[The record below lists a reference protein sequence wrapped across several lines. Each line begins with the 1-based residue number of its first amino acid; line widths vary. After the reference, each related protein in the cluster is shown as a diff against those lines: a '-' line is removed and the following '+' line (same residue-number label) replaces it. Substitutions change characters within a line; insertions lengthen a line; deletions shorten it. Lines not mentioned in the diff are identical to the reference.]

1 MHKTFGFLVVMLGLA
16 ILLAFLYVGLNMAE
30 QGTQELVGLNQVN
43 QALCFTTVEKGL
55 IITFAGRDYAL
66 PWKQFSQRLLDIL
79 SRNTKQ
85 AGKLG
90 SWIVE

>member
-30 QGTQELVGLNQVN
+30 QGTQELVGINQVN

-55 IITFAGRDYAL
+55 IITFAGRDYTL
-66 PWKQFSQRLLDIL
+66 PWKQFSKSVPNIQ
-79 SRNTKQ
+79 N
-85 AGKLG
+85 KLE
-90 SWIVE
+90 SWIVGQLDRKR